1 MARPGRPERNR
12 AARSFRQLR
21 RFHHDINSNKVFG
34 THRSLYR
41 SEHEHVFVWRV
52 GNISHTNN
60 IQLGSYGRNRTN
72 VWHYPGA
79 NSFGPGRAEMLELH
93 PTVKPTQLLV
103 DAILDVSKRGEW
115 VLDPFAGS
123 GSTLIAAHQVD
134 RICAAIEID
143 CHYCDVVVE
152 RFERFTGDEARHA
165 MTGRTFSEE
174 RSVRTAKICADV
186 AGAAVDDVVSAG
198 VPDQVVVPISLEYAC
213 LADLRPIPFGAVR
226 EAQ

>member
-1 MARPGRPERNR
+1 VPTFSIASN
-12 AARSFRQLR
+12 AA
-21 RFHHDINSNKVFG
+21 
-34 THRSLYR
+34 Y
-41 SEHEHVFVWRV
+41 E
-52 GNISHTNN
+52 
-60 IQLGSYGRNRTN
+60 
-72 VWHYPGA
+72 
-79 NSFGPGRAEMLELH
+79 GRAGWRLGA
-93 PTVKPTQLLV
+93 TQLLV

-174 RSVRTAKICADV
+174 RSVRTAKICADLP
-186 AGAAVDDVVSAG
+186 S
-198 VPDQVVVPISLEYAC
+198 
-213 LADLRPIPFGAVR
+213 R
-226 EAQ
+226 EQAS

>member
-1 MARPGRPERNR
+1 
-12 AARSFRQLR
+12 
-21 RFHHDINSNKVFG
+21 
-34 THRSLYR
+34 
-41 SEHEHVFVWRV
+41 
-52 GNISHTNN
+52 
-60 IQLGSYGRNRTN
+60 
-72 VWHYPGA
+72 
-79 NSFGPGRAEMLELH
+79 MLELH

-165 MTGRTFSEE
+165 MTGRIVIHLMGPKSEGL
-174 RSVRTAKICADV
+174 ICNMAFNQNT
-186 AGAAVDDVVSAG
+186 
-198 VPDQVVVPISLEYAC
+198 PD
-213 LADLRPIPFGAVR
+213 R
-226 EAQ
+226 